1 MPAKPLPSLSVPV
14 RTSVFNKGQ
23 QYYSKQNEMM
33 IPLINEAD
41 EMYASLNKYQKSTD
55 GSLTNEPKQ
64 YESLD

>member
-1 MPAKPLPSLSVPV
+1 MPAKPLPTLSVPA
-14 RTSVFNKGQ
+14 RTSVFNKG

-33 IPLINEAD
+33 IPLIIEAD